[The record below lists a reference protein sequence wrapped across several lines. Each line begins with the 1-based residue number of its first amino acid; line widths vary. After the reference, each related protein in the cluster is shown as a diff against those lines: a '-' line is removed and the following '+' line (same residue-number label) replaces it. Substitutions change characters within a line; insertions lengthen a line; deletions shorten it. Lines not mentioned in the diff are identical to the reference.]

1 MVMIQHIE
9 GDTCIATTTDDNTEI
24 ELDIPDCPFYPVNP
38 CAVDDMTS
46 LHYLHEVKRSTHR
59 LPLISSFLLL
69 GWNLKQFRREV

>member
-1 MVMIQHIE
+1 MVMIQHID

-46 LHYLHEVKRSTHR
+46 LHYLHEV
-59 LPLISSFLLL
+59 LSFRF
-69 GWNLKQFRREV
+69 N